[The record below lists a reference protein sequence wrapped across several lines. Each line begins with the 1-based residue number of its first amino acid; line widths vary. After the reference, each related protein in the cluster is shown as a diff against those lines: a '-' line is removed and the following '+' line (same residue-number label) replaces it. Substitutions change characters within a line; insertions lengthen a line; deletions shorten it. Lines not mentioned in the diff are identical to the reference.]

1 MTTVAL
7 TRLALHRGDPLARLH
22 SPRTIRAL
30 LRTRAQPCR
39 PGTDPR
45 RRGFTLIELLVVI
58 AIIAILAALLLPA
71 LAKAKEQAK
80 IAQCISNIRQVGMA
94 TSLYLGDFNDRYP
107 PKITRN
113 GANVTQSSWLGQAG
127 LVTSY
132 SQITAAER
140 WLTPYLVKDDS
151 QSKVEVAPCPSDRVS
166 PANPPTGHSTF
177 EDYGSSY
184 TANLYYA
191 EGTGTPV
198 IYTLTADNSHSIKVS
213 DVLRPSRFVVFS
225 SWGAFRVGWYSEDTT
240 ANPDLVK
247 MMWHQ
252 KSYRWS
258 TLFADTHVALV
269 KYDPKYGPTN
279 APDYSFDRRY

>member
-1 MTTVAL
+1 MSTATPM
-7 TRLALHRGDPLARLH
+7 RLPSREDSPPARLPR
-22 SPRTIRAL
+22 PRTIRAW
-30 LRTRAQPCR
+30 LRTGVLPCR
-39 PGTDPR
+39 PGAAPR

-132 SQITAAER
+132 AQITAAER
-140 WLTPYLVKDDS
+140 WLTPYLVKDTA
-151 QSKVEVAPCPSDRVS
+151 QSKIEVAHCPSDRVS

-184 TANLYYA
+184 TANLYYP
-191 EGTGTPV
+191 EGTGNPV

-225 SWGAFRVGWYSEDTT
+225 SWGAFRVGWYSEDTA
-240 ANPDLVK
+240 ANPDLAK

-269 KYDPKYGPTN
+269 KYDPKHGPTN